1 MGVPSPWAVAAA
13 VVAPVVLLRGVTN
26 KGKKSSSGPK
36 KNRFV
41 KIKSSSY
48 FLRFNYDQEL
58 TSVRQFAFLF
68 FSSPFSSLISLSSRD
83 DDGADPSFVCER
95 VCASDRLLRRLGG
108 LSKDPTPQSCVTVC
122 GVSRIDS
129 CTESCQRV
137 VCMNMHQVPA
147 WNDQCLKRCT
157 MECQKGRA
165 G

>member
-1 MGVPSPWAVAAA
+1 MLALRAIAGGGGRVRERERERERGTRRGGMGVPSPWAVAAA
-13 VVAPVVLLRGVTN
+13 VVAPVVLLRGVTS
-26 KGKKSSSGPK
+26 KGKKSNSVSK
-36 KNRFV
+36 K
-41 KIKSSSY
+41 
-48 FLRFNYDQEL
+48 
-58 TSVRQFAFLF
+58 
-68 FSSPFSSLISLSSRD
+68 SRE

-108 LSKDPTPQSCVTVC
+108 LAKDPTPQSCVTIC

-157 MECQKGRA
+157 TECQRGRA

>member
-1 MGVPSPWAVAAA
+1 MGVPSPWAVATA
-13 VVAPVVLLRGVTN
+13 VIAPVLLYRGVGG
-26 KGKKSSSGPK
+26 GKKRTGGGPTRSK
-36 KNRFV
+36 
-41 KIKSSSY
+41 
-48 FLRFNYDQEL
+48 
-58 TSVRQFAFLF
+58 
-68 FSSPFSSLISLSSRD
+68 D

-122 GVSRIDS
+122 GVNRNDS

-137 VCMNMHQVPA
+137 VCMNMHQVPS

-157 MECQKGRA
+157 LECQKGRA